1 MKKILILFFLLL
13 SVGGVVKAQDM
24 SVGLFEFLE
33 RDMSARMAKV
43 RDVNSDLCALLKI
56 ETVEKGFEFSGCII
70 EKTEQKTGEI
80 WVFVSP
86 GVRFITIKHPKFGV
100 LRNYNFPQSI
110 QSGCVYQMRLLTK
123 KEEKMDSTDITK
135 IVDARL
141 EELLAKRLAE
151 LEAAQK
157 QQLQQQAQQQQT
169 EKDKE
174 KKEKEEKKKAEKQQK
189 KKEKKVKEK
198 EVRDNKTFVMLNASQ
213 WPQNDLSL
221 GFTVGRMY
229 NRIGW
234 YASVASNFKFE
245 ALKADYITSIYG
257 QDGSVFIESGEGHLD
272 DIYDHS
278 HLSATAGVM
287 IKVFEPMSLKLG
299 VGYGCRYYAATI
311 DRLVMD
317 ENIRQ
322 KYQDYGLIAL
332 DEYSARGLE
341 LSAGL
346 NFIIGK
352 VALSVDALLLDN
364 ETIDFRFGIG
374 YSF

>member
-13 SVGGVVKAQDM
+13 SVGGIVKAQDM

-123 KEEKMDSTDITK
+123 KEEKMDSTNITK

-174 KKEKEEKKKAEKQQK
+174 KKEKE
-189 KKEKKVKEK
+189 
-198 EVRDNKTFVMLNASQ
+198 VRDNKTFVMLNASQ
-213 WPQNDLSL
+213 WPHNDLSL

-234 YASVASNFKFE
+234 YASVASNLKFE

-257 QDGSVFIESGEGHLD
+257 QDGSVFIESGEGNLD

-287 IKVFEPMSLKLG
+287 IKVFEPISLKLG
-299 VGYGCRYYAATI
+299 IGYGCRYYAATI